1 MGKLNIQLRKS
12 FNYRTL
18 NESREGER
26 KICYNIASIIRK
38 HFSTRQ
44 AKIKYGENITAYI
57 ADIVDGKPSISKRT
71 APYTIFHAGANDSS
85 DIYVLTPSDQ
95 IVGIEV
101 KETVSSKLFN
111 PQLSYTT
118 DRNFT
123 VNPNAVT
130 FVNTQRSEGIR
141 NSILQSLVPDK
152 YKKVIATKATEVLET
167 LSNLGN
173 YAANQFPLRIRSL
186 GVNSQ
191 AEVLDIMH
199 SNDIVPQGSSSIKL
213 CNYTIFDNNAVK
225 EYFMGDNAGSY
236 KPVQYIQFGDGLYL
250 LNPDDTDL
258 FVGNGTYK
266 VVDYDSIFTGI
277 NVAWYIDFSNKQSD
291 SYIRIRGRVTS
302 TVKKPTTASLTD
314 MNISPDINVTYEDES
329 AILDQIDR
337 LRS

>member
-1 MGKLNIQLRKS
+1 MNMKQIIK
-12 FNYRTL
+12 
-18 NESREGER
+18 ESREDER
-26 KICYNIASIIRK
+26 KICYNIASIIRQ

-44 AKIKYGENITAYI
+44 AKIKYGENVATFIV
-57 ADIVDGKPSISKRT
+57 DIVDGKPSISKRT

-95 IVGIEV
+95 IIGIEV

-130 FVNTQRSEGIR
+130 FVNAQRSEQIR

-152 YKKVIATKATEVLET
+152 YRKVIASEATEVLKA

-173 YAANQFPLRIRSL
+173 YTTNQFPLRIRSL

-199 SNDIVPQGSSSIKL
+199 DSGIVPQGSNSVKL
-213 CNYTIFDNNAVK
+213 CSYTIYDNKAVK
-225 EYFMGDNAGSY
+225 DYFMGDYSGSY
-236 KPVQYIQFGDGLYL
+236 KAVQYIQFGDGLYL
-250 LNPDDTDL
+250 LNPDDSDL
-258 FVGNGTYK
+258 FIGNGTLK

-291 SYIRIRGRVTS
+291 NYIRIRGRVTS
-302 TVKKPTTASLTD
+302 TVKKPTTPSLTD
-314 MNISPDINVTYEDES
+314 IGDFPDINVTYSDDIVLLEQ
-329 AILDQIDR
+329 LDR
-337 LRS
+337 LDHLER